1 MSAEY
6 LEKTIIEN
14 QSRPELNASLGELA
28 LVGPVEVT
36 LSADEI
42 ADAFAIQLPL
52 ALTEAGESA
61 RKIGV
66 AATLIK
72 ERFQGLSARL
82 KADERDVQRAALR
95 DESVHFLF
103 KCLCVLPNTEAVNQ
117 QFSDAYQ
124 QVKIDLETVDRTHL
138 GDLADLYESHPVIK
152 VFKTLELTSPMNKED
167 IVFMR
172 RSTLLLLE
180 GYSS

>member
-1 MSAEY
+1 MSAEHI
-6 LEKTIIEN
+6 EKTIIEN
-14 QSRPELNASLGELA
+14 QVSPELSISLGELA
-28 LVGPVEVT
+28 LVSPVPATVP
-36 LSADEI
+36 ADES
-42 ADAFAIQLPL
+42 AIRLPL
-52 ALTEAGESA
+52 ALSEAGEGA

-72 ERFQGLSARL
+72 ERFQGLSSQL
-82 KADERDVQRAALR
+82 KAAERGDQRAVLR

-103 KCLCVLPNTEAVNQ
+103 KCLGVLPNSEAVNQ
-117 QFSDAYQ
+117 QFSKAYQ
-124 QVKIDLETVDRTHL
+124 QVKIDLETVDREHL
-138 GDLADLYESHPVIK
+138 GELADLYEDHPVIR
-152 VFKTLELTSPMNKED
+152 VFKTLEQTSPMHKED